1 MKTRHLVIAVAVIL
15 AAAACDSSSKPA
27 ASSEAVTTPPTTS
40 TSSGAATTSAAPTT
54 TAAASSACSELKG
67 TVGEAGL
74 CTVHTETPNYT
85 IDMSFPV
92 AYPDQRA
99 VSDVLTGQRDKFIET
114 VEEPPVRDV
123 PKALD
128 IKSQTFRSG
137 APASGTE
144 SLVFEEYI
152 NFGGA
157 HPVTNYDALNF
168 DLAKKAPIT
177 FETLFKQGSDPVAV
191 LDPLVKAEL
200 TKALPGAPAIG
211 DNPVGADMYKNFAL
225 TDDAVLFFL
234 SQGQWALSAAGP
246 QTISIPRTELASI
259 LA

>member
-1 MKTRHLVIAVAVIL
+1 M
-15 AAAACDSSSKPA
+15 
-27 ASSEAVTTPPTTS
+27 
-40 TSSGAATTSAAPTT
+40 
-54 TAAASSACSELKG
+54 
-67 TVGEAGL
+67 
-74 CTVHTETPNYT
+74 
-85 IDMSFPV
+85 
-92 AYPDQRA
+92 
-99 VSDVLTGQRDKFIET
+99 
-114 VEEPPVRDV
+114 

-137 APASGTE
+137 APDSGTE
-144 SLVFEEYI
+144 SLVFEEYV

-168 DLAKKAPIT
+168 DLGKKAPIT
-177 FETLFKQGSDPVAV
+177 FETLFKPGSDPVAV
-191 LDPLVKAEL
+191 LDPLVNAEL
-200 TKALPGAPAIG
+200 AKALPGADIP

-234 SQGQWALSAAGP
+234 SQGQWALSAGGP